1 MGGLKMNRRVV
12 IALTVL
18 LVVGCHAGVTSDPAY
33 IIPTT
38 GSTVRINKQLVVPG
52 GQTRVF
58 IQRGQVVTKAKLDR
72 YHPSCNFEVWTLRQV
87 PTVIHP
93 GSFAV
98 SKVRRAINQVVS
110 LEPVQ
115 VAGLRWTRYDDDHAM
130 IMHVVNMWLQ
140 SARQPN
146 VYKLTCR
153 SWLDIPADA
162 KQPNIVDMREA
173 LGNYATI
180 TLIDGE

>member
-1 MGGLKMNRRVV
+1 MSGLKMYRHLV
-12 IALTVL
+12 TVL
-18 LVVGCHAGVTSDPAY
+18 TLLLLAGCRAGVTSDPAY

-72 YHPSCNFEVWTLRQV
+72 YHPSCNFEVWKLRQR
-87 PTVIHP
+87 PTSIHP
-93 GSFAV
+93 GNFAV
-98 SKVRRAINQVVS
+98 TKVRRAINQVVS

-140 SARQPN
+140 SAQQPN

-153 SWLDIPADA
+153 SWLATPADA
-162 KQPNIVDMREA
+162 KQPNVADMREA

-180 TLIDGE
+180 TLIDGR

>member
-1 MGGLKMNRRVV
+1 MIRYLVA
-12 IALTVL
+12 ALTL
-18 LVVGCHAGVTSDPAY
+18 LLLIGCRAGVTSDPAY

-38 GSTVRINKQLVVPG
+38 GSQVRLNRQLTVPG

-58 IQRGQVVTKAKLDR
+58 LQRGQVVSKAKLDR
-72 YHPSCNFEVWTLRQV
+72 YYPSCNFEVWKLRQT
-87 PTVIHP
+87 PTIIHP

-98 SKVRRAINQVVS
+98 TKTRRAINQVVS

-115 VAGLRWTRYDDDHAM
+115 VAGLRWSRYDDDHAM
-130 IMHVVNMWLQ
+130 IMHVVHMWLQ
-140 SARQPN
+140 SAKQPN

-162 KQPNIVDMREA
+162 KQPNVKDMREA
-173 LGNYATI
+173 LGSYATI
-180 TLIDGE
+180 TLVDAR